1 MSLWSRVS
9 NAVWGERLNR
19 EIEEELQAHIE
30 EAIASGRDPK
40 EARLAF
46 GSILRQREASHS
58 IRVAGWLESLF
69 ADVRFG
75 WRQLC
80 RNKTTSA
87 AAVLSLALGIGSCVA
102 AFRLID
108 ALLWRPLPIAN
119 SSKLY
124 VLSRKMIGLY
134 GKPAEDGHWA
144 TPAFKVMRDAVR
156 TDLKDQADL
165 IAISDSDR
173 ADITWSGNGSG
184 NGSGQGSS
192 DDDIEKAHVAYVS
205 GNMFAL
211 FGLEPALG
219 RLLIPADDRGP
230 GAGPYAVLSWDYWNH
245 RFGRDPH
252 VLGRS
257 LHIGDQT
264 FEIIGVGPHD
274 FTGTE
279 KGTVTDIF
287 LPVCMNRLAN
297 QDDIT
302 WHLVFL
308 MLRPGVNPA
317 TALEPAIDL
326 EQLRQH
332 LEAVSRALEAE
343 CSECLRGMTR
353 VDVDRFLNQT
363 LVFNPAGAGISDL
376 QKDYRRFLG
385 ILGLLVALVLLIAC
399 VNVANMMTAQAAA
412 RAHEMALRISIG
424 AGRRRLVQLILCQSA
439 LLALLAS
446 VVGAFFAAWS
456 APFVLS
462 LVNPPD
468 NPARLALPADWRVL
482 LFGFALIVLV
492 VLLLGLLPALRASA
506 VRPVAVLKG
515 GEDPHS
521 PRRLMRGAIG
531 LQVAFCFLV
540 LFLSSLFVTSFQRLE
555 NRPLGFSTDRLL
567 LLQTVA
573 GKGQLPVVWN
583 QTAEALRA
591 APGVDSVAL
600 SGWPLLGR
608 IKINSDISINGAP
621 PSPTPAFFLN
631 VSPGW
636 LSTMKIP
643 LVAGRDFRPE
653 DNSPG
658 VAIVNETFVKTF
670 FPGVGRISDA
680 IGRTFSRGANRPLNK
695 IVGVTPDVPD
705 HDVREPN
712 RAVFYVPFAGIDGK
726 SAPTVEGFATFVV
739 HTDAE
744 NPLALA
750 NALRQ
755 LIAQRHNGL
764 RVSNITTQLD
774 LVRDQT
780 IRERLI
786 ATLAAFFAAVA
797 LLLAGIGLY
806 AVFNYSVLQR
816 RREIGIRMAIGST
829 RAGIV
834 RLVTLDVFVL
844 IALGACAGV
853 ALGFGAARSVESLF
867 YQVKATDADMI
878 ALPACAILLTALFAT
893 LPAVLRA
900 LRTDPTEILRSE

>member
-1 MSLWSRVS
+1 MSLLSRIS
-9 NAVWGERLNR
+9 NAVFGERLHR
-19 EIEEELQAHIE
+19 EIEEELQSHLE
-30 EAIASGRDPK
+30 EAIAAGRDPE
-40 EARLAF
+40 EARRAF
-46 GSILRQREASHS
+46 GATPGSALRAREASHS
-58 IRVAGWLESLF
+58 IRVVGWLESLL

-80 RNKTTSA
+80 RNKVTSA

-108 ALLWRPLPIAN
+108 ALLWRPLPVAN

-124 VLSRKMIGLY
+124 VLSRKMTGLY

-144 TPAFKVMRDAVR
+144 TPEFNLMRDAV
-156 TDLKDQADL
+156 KDQADL
-165 IAISDSDR
+165 IAISDADR
-173 ADITWSGNGSG
+173 TDITWST
-184 NGSGQGSS
+184 
-192 DDDIEKAHVAYVS
+192 DDDTEKAHVAYVS
-205 GNMFAL
+205 GNMFPL

-219 RLLIPADDRGP
+219 RLLAPADDRGP
-230 GAGPYAVLSWDYWNH
+230 GLAPYAVLSWDYWNH
-245 RFGRDPH
+245 RFGLDPY

-264 FEIIGVGPHD
+264 FEVIGVGPRD

-287 LPVCMNRLAN
+287 LPLNMNRWAT
-297 QDDIT
+297 QDSFD
-302 WHLVFL
+302 WHRTFL
-308 MLRPGVNPA
+308 MLKPGVNPA
-317 TALEPAIDL
+317 TALDPM
-326 EQLRQH
+326 RQH
-332 LEAVSRALEAE
+332 LSAVNRGFGSA
-343 CSECLRGMTR
+343 CSTCFRGETKASI
-353 VDVDRFLNQT
+353 DRYLNQT

-385 ILGLLVALVLLIAC
+385 VLGLLVALVLIIAC

-412 RAHEMALRISIG
+412 RAQEMALRISIG

-446 VVGAFFAAWS
+446 VLGAFFAAWS

-468 NPARLALPADWRVL
+468 NPARLALPTDWRVL
-482 LFGFALIVLV
+482 LFGFGLILFV

-506 VRPVAVLKG
+506 VRPVAALKG

-521 PRRLMRGAIG
+521 PRRLMRGAIA
-531 LQVAFCFLV
+531 LQVAFCVLV
-540 LFLSSLFVTSFQRLE
+540 LFLSSLVVASFLRLQ

-567 LLQTVA
+567 LLETVA

-591 APGVDSVAL
+591 VPGVDSVAI

-621 PSPTPAFFLN
+621 PSSTPAFFLN

-643 LVAGRDFRPE
+643 LVSGRDFRPE
-653 DNSPG
+653 DTSPG
-658 VAIVNETFVKTF
+658 AAIVNETFVKTF
-670 FPGVGRISDA
+670 FPGQDP
-680 IGRTFSRGANRPLNK
+680 IGRTFERGANQPINK
-695 IVGVTPDVPD
+695 IVAVTPDVPD
-705 HDVREPN
+705 HDLREPN
-712 RAVFYVPFAGIDGK
+712 RAVFYVPFNAIDDK
-726 SAPTVEGFATFVV
+726 SASKPVGFATFTI
-739 HTDAE
+739 HTDTQ

-750 NALRQ
+750 NSLRQ
-755 LIAQRHNGL
+755 LIVQRNNGL

-774 LVRDQT
+774 LIRDQT
-780 IRERLI
+780 IRERLL
-786 ATLAAFFAAVA
+786 AMLAAFFAAVA

-806 AVFNYSVLQR
+806 AVLNYSVLQR

-829 RAGIV
+829 RTGIV
-834 RLVTLDVFVL
+834 RIVTVDVFRMIVL
-844 IALGACAGV
+844 GGCAGI
-853 ALGFGAARSVESLF
+853 ALGFGASRYVESLF
-867 YQVKATDADMI
+867 YQVKATDADML
-878 ALPACAILLTALFAT
+878 ALPVCAILVTALIAI

-900 LRTDPTEILRSE
+900 LRTDPTEILRAE